1 MNGFSNLLGIEHV
14 GRTDEGFVIAMEID
28 KDKHHHEAGMVHGGV
43 YLSLLDSVVA
53 RAMHSEFPEVVY
65 TPTLNL
71 NVQFFRPAQS
81 GTIRAV
87 GTIINKSRSV
97 CCVEG
102 RLYNDEGKLLA
113 QGVGNLFIKDKRPN

>member
-1 MNGFSNLLGIEHV
+1 MNKFSNLLGIEHV
-14 GRTDEGFVIAMEID
+14 GRTDEGFVIAMAID

-53 RAMHSEFPEVVY
+53 RAMHSEFPEIAY

-87 GTIINKSRSV
+87 GTIINKSRSI